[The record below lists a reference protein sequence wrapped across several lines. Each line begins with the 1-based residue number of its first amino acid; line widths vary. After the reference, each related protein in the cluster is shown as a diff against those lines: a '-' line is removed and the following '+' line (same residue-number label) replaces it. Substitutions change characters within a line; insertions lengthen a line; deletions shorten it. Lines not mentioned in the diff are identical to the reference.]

1 MGLRSFAF
9 GMVVGAG
16 AVLSGQYYMAT
27 QDVAVSPAET
37 IEDILGQVM
46 PSGERAASSPARAA
60 EPSSNG
66 RTTQRFSG
74 EASYYAESLD
84 GNPTASGEPY
94 RHNAYTAA
102 HRTLPFGT
110 RVRVTRRDTGQSVIV
125 TINDRGPYAHN
136 RVIDLSG
143 AAAQKLDMDQVG
155 VAMVDVEVLSD

>member
-16 AVLSGQYYMAT
+16 AVLGGQYYMAT
-27 QDVAVSPAET
+27 NDGEISPVET
-37 IEDILGQVM
+37 IEDILGEVM
-46 PSGERAASSPARAA
+46 PSGDGSASAPSSAP
-60 EPSSNG
+60 EPSSDG

-94 RHNAYTAA
+94 RHNAFTAA

-143 AAAQKLDMDQVG
+143 AAAKKLDMDQVG
-155 VAMVDVEVLSD
+155 VATVDVEVLSD

>member
-9 GMVVGAG
+9 GMAFGAG
-16 AVLSGQYYMAT
+16 AVLGGQYWMAT
-27 QDVAVSPAET
+27 NGTEMSPAET
-37 IEDILGQVM
+37 IDDILEQVM
-46 PSGERAASSPARAA
+46 PGGSDASEAPAGRP
-60 EPSSNG
+60 EPSSQG

-94 RHNAYTAA
+94 RHNAFTAA

-110 RVRVTRRDTGQSVIV
+110 RVRVTRRDTGQSVVV

-143 AAAQKLDMDQVG
+143 AAAERLDMDKVG
-155 VAMVDVEVLSD
+155 VTTVDVEVLSD